1 MLCSTI
7 LLICNIFYAIIFYSN
22 KYYKRGR
29 YMSDIGK
36 RIRSL
41 RKSLGLNQTDFGK
54 PLGLKQAII
63 GQYETGIRNIT
74 DRNIDMLCKT
84 YNINK
89 DWLLTGQGEIQNKN
103 NTILMEEISKNQDLT
118 ELDIQFLKKYLQ
130 LSSKNREL
138 LAKLL
143 INMNEKK

>member
-1 MLCSTI
+1 
-7 LLICNIFYAIIFYSN
+7 
-22 KYYKRGR
+22 
-29 YMSDIGK
+29 MSDIGK
-36 RIRSL
+36 RIRLL

-63 GQYETGIRNIT
+63 GQYETGVRNIT
-74 DRNIDMLCKT
+74 DRNIGMLCKT

-89 DWLLTGQGEIQNKN
+89 DWLLTGEGEIQNKN
-103 NTILMEEISKNQDLT
+103 NTILMEEISQNQDLT

-143 INMNEKK
+143 INMNENK